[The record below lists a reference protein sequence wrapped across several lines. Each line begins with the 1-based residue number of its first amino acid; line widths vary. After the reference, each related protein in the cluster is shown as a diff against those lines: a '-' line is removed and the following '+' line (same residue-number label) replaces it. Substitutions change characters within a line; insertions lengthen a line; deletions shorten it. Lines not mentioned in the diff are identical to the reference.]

1 MFRITKASLSVQG
14 VFVYAFFVE
23 DNFAKLW
30 EVNSFEVISS
40 VQIDMG
46 FRVISVSTLSEKD

>member
-1 MFRITKASLSVQG
+1 MEG

-30 EVNSFEVISS
+30 EVNSFEVVSS
-40 VQIDMG
+40 VQIDMEY
-46 FRVISVSTLSEKD
+46 RVISVSTLSEKE